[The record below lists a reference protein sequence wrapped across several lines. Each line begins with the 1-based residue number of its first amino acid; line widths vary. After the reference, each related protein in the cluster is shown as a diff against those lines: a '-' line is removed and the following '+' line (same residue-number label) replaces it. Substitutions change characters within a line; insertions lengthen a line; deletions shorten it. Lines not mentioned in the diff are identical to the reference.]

1 MASEDPMEIDN
12 GMGKEGFVVLP
23 PAMCV
28 LTLLEKCQNVA
39 SADRFASQYWLRQ
52 SRLSFEEQ
60 EKVRG
65 ERLCKYHYNNPVR
78 VASVELITTP
88 PKRARLDP
96 AATGDDRPER
106 PPSSNKATVTMVN
119 AGTQTEE
126 DRKKSSRKLKSTS
139 SRTNPPRGSCAGLN
153 NPELEDFIHQIH
165 GFVYLDKDG
174 YVWGEKTLGEESF
187 YSKRCEGDARPN
199 ATRCT
204 DCHALFLACSNARSR
219 FNTSERKGT
228 KKFTPL
234 ASLKVSPYIRGLLE
248 KFKEREKATPKP
260 PPESDIPI
268 GEDDIEVDVRPSKE
282 VLFVCLLFF
291 FPPIVF
297 FFS

>member
-1 MASEDPMEIDN
+1 MKVFLPFFPLPSFLSILLSQRWPVKIRWRLT
-12 GMGKEGFVVLP
+12 MGKEGFVVLP

-106 PPSSNKATVTMVN
+106 LCV
-119 AGTQTEE
+119 GRE
-126 DRKKSSRKLKSTS
+126 DSW
-139 SRTNPPRGSCAGLN
+139 RG
-153 NPELEDFIHQIH
+153 
-165 GFVYLDKDG
+165 K
-174 YVWGEKTLGEESF
+174 
-187 YSKRCEGDARPN
+187 
-199 ATRCT
+199 
-204 DCHALFLACSNARSR
+204 
-219 FNTSERKGT
+219 
-228 KKFTPL
+228 
-234 ASLKVSPYIRGLLE
+234 
-248 KFKEREKATPKP
+248 
-260 PPESDIPI
+260 
-268 GEDDIEVDVRPSKE
+268 
-282 VLFVCLLFF
+282 LLFKKVRRRCSSQCYTVHRLSC
-291 FPPIVF
+291 PV
-297 FFS
+297 SRLQQR